1 MRRKFVFAEESV
13 IKVADR
19 RKKRCKTWFI
29 FIEDIISGF
38 FNTRRSSVCA
48 IGKTQGLVWTDLSWG
63 AARPTQT
70 KMFVPTKIIWMQDM
84 RNFKIDYTS
93 IPHVQIIAVNWVKN
107 LNIWVEKLILAETN
121 KSNVINLIQVKSSMC
136 WRPLCISGVCCRSL
150 IVITRRLY
158 WLVWKISN
166 KDI

>member
-1 MRRKFVFAEESV
+1 MPIEKNVAKHDLFSLKTSSQASSIHEGVQFAPLV
-13 IKVADR
+13 
-19 RKKRCKTWFI
+19 TH
-29 FIEDIISGF
+29 
-38 FNTRRSSVCA
+38 N
-48 IGKTQGLVWTDLSWG
+48 TQGLVWTDLSWG
-63 AARPTQT
+63 AARPAQT

-93 IPHVQIIAVNWVKN
+93 IPHVQIIAVNLVKN